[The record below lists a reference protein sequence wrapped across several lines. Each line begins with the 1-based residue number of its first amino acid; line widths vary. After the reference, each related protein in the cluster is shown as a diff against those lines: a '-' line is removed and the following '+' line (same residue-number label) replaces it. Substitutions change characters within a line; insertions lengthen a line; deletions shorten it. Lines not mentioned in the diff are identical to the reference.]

1 MNLNKEGPAQPQGS
15 SNIGGGPRK
24 PPALLISKPNCPLI
38 CEQGPSIPSSPTVL
52 SSAQDLM
59 NADIMQRIQMFSSQF
74 DGARLS
80 PNYATSDLGSSAR
93 SSFSTSSWM
102 AYRDRSVDFEEA
114 GKELISPFDCDTA
127 CSVSPAFSLSPNS
140 FNHFSFDARSVSS
153 LGQSTSNLH
162 HLLAVGAYELS
173 RERSRSESDMQP
185 AQDDA
190 RLLANSTIS
199 VPCYTKKP
207 IHKFGGEI
215 KRSSS
220 TPPPTTNERD
230 EIEQQL
236 RPTSGL
242 ENKDDLEAA
251 NTIVSN
257 WARDQIFA
265 MQNANMLST
274 LLSAQSQSHSHSH
287 SQSLSPQPCGST
299 EDCSLV
305 VPAPVKVVPKKD
317 EEGSRSKQM
326 QYTCTLCGQAFA
338 VHDRLAKHIAS
349 RHRQRSCTLDDASKV
364 HKCNMCS
371 KSFSRSDMLTRHMRL
386 HTGAKPYSCP
396 TCNQVFSR
404 SDHLSTHLRTHT
416 GEKPYACPLCS
427 YSASRRDMISRH
439 MRTHSMTDDVST
451 PISQLSIRS
460 ASTSPLPPKIG
471 STVVEIG
478 SGELSAFKP
487 IFSGSNHL
495 SVSSPFQSLSLS
507 TPPSPSGF
515 PPILLNR
522 QSSFDHSTP
531 TT

>member
-1 MNLNKEGPAQPQGS
+1 MNSEEGEKAKK
-15 SNIGGGPRK
+15 R
-24 PPALLISKPNCPLI
+24 PPVTFQCPLI
-38 CEQGPSIPSSPTVL
+38 CEQGPSIPSSPTL
-52 SSAQDLM
+52 LPGPTGGIP
-59 NADIMQRIQMFSSQF
+59 ADVMQCIQMFSSQF
-74 DGARLS
+74 DSARLS

-93 SSFSTSSWM
+93 SSFSTSSSWM
-102 AYRDRSVDFEEA
+102 AYRDRSVDFDET

-127 CSVSPAFSLSPNS
+127 CSVSPSFSLSPNS
-140 FNHFSFDARSVSS
+140 FHHFSFDARSVSS
-153 LGQSTSNLH
+153 LGHSTTNLN
-162 HLLAVGAYELS
+162 HLLSVGAAFELS

-185 AQDDA
+185 VPTDES
-190 RLLANSTIS
+190 RLLTNSTIS
-199 VPCYTKKP
+199 VPCYPKKSL
-207 IHKFGGEI
+207 KFGGEI

-220 TPPPTTNERD
+220 TPPPTTNER
-230 EIEQQL
+230 EEMERLL

-242 ENKDDLEAA
+242 DNKEESATSL
-251 NTIVSN
+251 VSN
-257 WARDQIFA
+257 WARDQIVA
-265 MQNANMLST
+265 IQNAST
-274 LLSAQSQSHSHSH
+274 VYNLLAARSA
-287 SQSLSPQPCGST
+287 
-299 EDCSLV
+299 EDCSTLS
-305 VPAPVKVVPKKD
+305 APGPLKVVPKTKEEFTPRD
-317 EEGSRSKQM
+317 EASRAKQM
-326 QYTCTLCGQAFA
+326 QYPCTLCGQAFA

-416 GEKPYACPLCS
+416 GEKPYACPLCN

-460 ASTSPLPPKIG
+460 ASTSPLPPKIVDP
-471 STVVEIG
+471 TALVEIG

-487 IFSGSNHL
+487 ILHSSSNLL

-507 TPPSPSGF
+507 TPSSPSF
-515 PPILLNR
+515 APPTILLNR
-522 QSSFDHSTP
+522 QSSFDMSNT
-531 TT
+531 